1 MPDSSVAAEDHPN
14 LLAGLIARQQ
24 LQAEIGRGWRTIL
37 RWEHQGLP
45 CVVIGNLKR
54 YPIDRVREWIL
65 SHERGREV
73 PRRGRPRKTI

>member
-1 MPDSSVAAEDHPN
+1 
-14 LLAGLIARQQ
+14 
-24 LQAEIGRGWRTIL
+24 
-37 RWEHQGLP
+37 LP